1 MTPDLEVDYPR
12 AAELAKRLID
22 HGSDGLVVA
31 GSTGEA
37 PTLSDDEKI
46 RLFATVVEAVGDR
59 AFIWAGTGS
68 YDTAASIRLSKR
80 AVQEGVDGVMA
91 VVPYYNKPPQ
101 SGMYNHFCAI
111 ADAIDR
117 PVLMYN
123 IPGRTAVNMLPETV
137 ARLADHPNIVA
148 IKESALNMEQVAEI
162 RRLCPPDFVIYSG
175 EDSYTL
181 PMLALGASGV
191 VSVAAHLVGRELKE
205 MIQAF
210 ESGDHKTALQIHL
223 RLMPLFKSL
232 FLTTNPI
239 PLKHAMELVDFP
251 TGPTRPPLAEA
262 DENTKA
268 QLRRV
273 LAGLNLLA
281 VERDRV

>member
-137 ARLADHPNIVA
+137 ARLAEHPNIVA